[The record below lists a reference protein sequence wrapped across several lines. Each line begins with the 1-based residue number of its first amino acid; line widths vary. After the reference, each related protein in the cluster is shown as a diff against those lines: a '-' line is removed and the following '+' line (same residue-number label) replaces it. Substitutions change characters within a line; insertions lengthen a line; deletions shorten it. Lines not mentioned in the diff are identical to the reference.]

1 MQWNKGRWTMD
12 EFRMKLPTFARK
24 YFKRSCY
31 WSSNL
36 DDNTSH
42 FPTLSSPCP
51 NRFVQTWERQGYVWE
66 FDFLL
71 FCTVAFLFPT
81 NINQNSVGLL
91 FKKGHIC
98 LSRRHF
104 LANAE
109 LGSMLSS
116 RFKYIY
122 NLFIWILSFLWGA
135 MYIGY
140 VHVYA
145 WAITIEVI

>member
-81 NINQNSVGLL
+81 NINQNSVL
-91 FKKGHIC
+91 FKKVIFVCHDVTSWLMQSWEACCHQDLNTFITC
-98 LSRRHF
+98 S
-104 LANAE
+104 
-109 LGSMLSS
+109 
-116 RFKYIY
+116 FKY
-122 NLFIWILSFLWGA
+122 FLLCGTRCISD
-135 MYIGY
+135 MSTYMHELL
-140 VHVYA
+140 VLK
-145 WAITIEVI
+145 